1 MEIWGNPHLKP
12 YSTYETNLMW
22 TIKSRHTLMAFAEFQ
37 PNYSVQLPYQTTD
50 HLAVIM
56 KETNFDY
63 NHTIGI
69 RASTTFGIGNWMNGS
84 VSATGIYRHDKSND
98 FFDLPFNRKHIS
110 AVLAGNLSAQLSR
123 SHHIHFILNP
133 FYQSKAIQ
141 GLYDI
146 KSVFLLIAMLRWA
159 SDNDKWSI
167 VGSLAKACG

>member
-1 MEIWGNPHLKP
+1 MSSIYYASTYMEIWGNPHLKP

-110 AVLAGNLSAQLSR
+110 AVLPE
-123 SHHIHFILNP
+123 IYP
-133 FYQSKAIQ
+133 P
-141 GLYDI
+141 
-146 KSVFLLIAMLRWA
+146 
-159 SDNDKWSI
+159 
-167 VGSLAKACG
+167 SLAEAITSISYLTHSISRKPFKEPMTSNQSFS

>member
-1 MEIWGNPHLKP
+1 MSSIYYASTYMEIWGNPHLKP

-84 VSATGIYRHDKSND
+84 VSQQESTDMTRVTISLTCPSIANIS
-98 FFDLPFNRKHIS
+98 LPFLPEIYPS
-110 AVLAGNLSAQLSR
+110 
-123 SHHIHFILNP
+123 
-133 FYQSKAIQ
+133 
-141 GLYDI
+141 
-146 KSVFLLIAMLRWA
+146 
-159 SDNDKWSI
+159 
-167 VGSLAKACG
+167 SLAEAITSISYLTHSISRKPFKDSMTSNQSFS